1 MLLPVVVQLCLLHGH
16 LVAGHAKSQPK
27 TCIFF
32 KNTTL
37 VKGLPHLG
45 EILDGGQVLCS
56 GCCHAIWNET
66 RSARMVLFQGC
77 MQENVP
83 CPSQTCEAEIGHDSI
98 LQCSCSKDR
107 CNEIMG
113 PGSPGEESS
122 NQGMRVRKSHSV
134 LFHRPEV
141 VELLEVEQNSTTVSA
156 MQDLSALHCLK
167 LLHTGHH
174 AVVWSGTFH
183 GEDVAIKNFQASS
196 KSNYLNEWR
205 ILSYM
210 TPMNPE
216 SVVRF
221 LAAGCINGEEQEK
234 VQCLILQYHPAGSL
248 RSFLIQHTTDWN
260 GTLGLAVSLAS
271 GLAFLHADVWK
282 DGHHKPSIVHRDLTS
297 QNVLVK
303 ADATCA
309 ISDFDLALM
318 LPLCRKTGGQDAY
331 LHAMKAVGTLRYM
344 SPEILEGCV
353 NMKCWEATLKQAD
366 VYSMSLIFWEIF
378 SRCNSFYPSTAA
390 VPAFRMAFEA
400 ELGQDIDFKE
410 MWALVFVER
419 RRPVLPEVWKGDP
432 EIYCSLKETLEDC
445 WDPDAEARLT
455 AMCAEQRLR
464 SLMAFNSPNQSRD
477 KTFRTSLLLEEP
489 DMTTV

>member
-122 NQGMRVRKSHSV
+122 NQVWPWAFVAVVILTILIFLGCIIFGMRVRKSHSV

-167 LLHTGHH
+167 
-174 AVVWSGTFH
+174 
-183 GEDVAIKNFQASS
+183 
-196 KSNYLNEWR
+196 
-205 ILSYM
+205 
-210 TPMNPE
+210 
-216 SVVRF
+216 
-221 LAAGCINGEEQEK
+221 
-234 VQCLILQYHPAGSL
+234 GSL